1 MIKLTDLIKELD
13 RPENIYA
20 PGSTPEKTDDDIIQ
34 KGFRLKGTTI
44 NPETGTSTS
53 TVEYL
58 PKFDQIKKDLGET
71 AKTMR
76 PFKFKTDPSISLV
89 AKKLITALN
98 KAQEL
103 TGVLDGLIKA
113 EKGL

>member
-1 MIKLTDLIKELD
+1 MIKLTDLIKELGK
-13 RPENIYA
+13 PENIYT
-20 PGSTPEKTDDDIIQ
+20 PGYTPKDPDDELIQ
-34 KGFRLKGTTI
+34 RGFRTTGTTI

-58 PKFDQIKKDLGET
+58 PRFDQIKKDLGDT
-71 AKTMR
+71 AKTIR
-76 PFKFKTDPSISLV
+76 PFKFKTDPSIADV
-89 AKKLITALN
+89 AKKLVTALN

-103 TGVLDGLIKA
+103 TGVLDALIKA